1 MYKDF
6 GLNASFNYT
15 GVYNGIADEKGEF
28 FFSPQ
33 VVLNPTYNF
42 KKQDLSINLFFNY
55 FGAVSRVFSNADSA
69 DINVQEQ
76 DAYSMMDLTIN
87 KSFMNKRLRL
97 GAGARNLLNV
107 INVNSNTTEVGA
119 HTPST
124 TFISVSPGRTYF
136 INVRYELFK
145 KD

>member
-1 MYKDF
+1 M
-6 GLNASFNYT
+6 
-15 GVYNGIADEKGEF
+15 YNGVDGSKKEF

-33 VVLNPTYNF
+33 VVVNTTYTW
-42 KKQDLSINLFFNY
+42 KKQNLSVNLFYNY
-55 FGAVSRVFSNADSA
+55 FGRISRVFSNTDSA
-69 DINVQEQ
+69 NINVQQQ
-76 DAYSMMDLTIN
+76 DAYSMLDFTLN
-87 KSFMNKRLRL
+87 KSFMNKKLRL
-97 GAGARNLLNV
+97 TLGARNILGV
-107 INVNSNTTEVGA
+107 ININANTTEVGA